1 MPAAT
6 FDPKNFP
13 ETGEDID
20 FTGIEQ
26 AYPLPEDAGFDSIVV
41 VDNVPVVDQSKEEKL
56 LTVLKKLITKAAGPI
71 KENGIFMPV
80 ENNDDGKR
88 VSKG

>member
-13 ETGEDID
+13 ETEEDID
-20 FTGIEQ
+20 FTDIEQ
-26 AYPLPEDAGFDSIVV
+26 AYPLPANEGFESLVV
-41 VDNVPVVDQSKEEKL
+41 VDNVPIVDQSKEEKL

-71 KENGIFMPV
+71 KENGMFMPV
-80 ENNDDGKR
+80 EDKDGKR

>member
-13 ETGEDID
+13 ETEEDID
-20 FTGIEQ
+20 FTDIEQ
-26 AYPLPEDAGFDSIVV
+26 AYPLPTDEGFDSIVV

-56 LTVLKKLITKAAGPI
+56 ITVLRKLITKAAGPI
-71 KENGIFMPV
+71 KENGLFMPT
-80 ENNDDGKR
+80 ESKGDKR
-88 VSKG
+88 VTKG

>member
-13 ETGEDID
+13 ETEEDID
-20 FTGIEQ
+20 FTDIEQ

-41 VDNVPVVDQSKEEKL
+41 VDNVPVVDQSKEEIAYCLEEVDHKGCW
-56 LTVLKKLITKAAGPI
+56 THQ
-71 KENGIFMPV
+71 
-80 ENNDDGKR
+80 GKR
-88 VSKG
+88 YFYAR

>member
-13 ETGEDID
+13 ETEEDID
-20 FTGIEQ
+20 FTDIEQ
-26 AYPLPEDAGFDSIVV
+26 AYPLPANEGFESLVV
-41 VDNVPVVDQSKEEKL
+41 VDNVPIVDQSKEDKL

-71 KENGIFMPV
+71 KENGMFMPV
-80 ENNDDGKR
+80 ENKDGKR